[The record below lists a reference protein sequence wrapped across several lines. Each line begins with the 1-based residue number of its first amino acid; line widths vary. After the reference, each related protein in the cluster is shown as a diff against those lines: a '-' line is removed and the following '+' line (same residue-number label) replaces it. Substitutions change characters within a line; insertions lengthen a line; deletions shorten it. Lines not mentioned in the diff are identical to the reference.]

1 MEKQRK
7 KRMHWGALF
16 GIAFLLAASIFLFS
30 MESSRAKAICFSLI
44 LLALFMTLIYFQLR
58 FYHEGDRSHV
68 RHTITFPATEI
79 IKAPSQ
85 LKSPYHKAVW
95 ENMELTRRLM
105 QHKEEEYSRNSRIH
119 EEKALGFNSE
129 EEILFVSN
137 RSFLFFWPVAVFAFI
152 FLVVAAFPFKELPTA
167 YSFGCFIAGLSGLLL
182 LTAAKSHTRYYL
194 TNFRVLIK
202 RQLPWSKP
210 RWAALRYP
218 SISMLSRKRRFACD
232 ELTLG
237 SREKT
242 LFLRGLAPHKL
253 KTVLDILSKKLPP
266 ESKGNEPKARSAS
279 Y

>member
-1 MEKQRK
+1 MEQQRI
-7 KRMHWGALF
+7 KRMYWGALF
-16 GIAFLLAASIFLFS
+16 GIALLLAASIFLFS
-30 MESSRAKAICFSLI
+30 TESSRAKAICFSFI
-44 LLALFMTLIYFQLR
+44 LPALFMTLIYFQLR
-58 FYHEGDRSHV
+58 FYHEGDQSHS
-68 RHTITFPATEI
+68 HTITFPATQI

-85 LKSPYHKAVW
+85 LKSPYHKAIW

-119 EEKALGFNSE
+119 EKRALGFNSE

-182 LTAAKSHTRYYL
+182 LTAARSHTRYYL

-218 SISMLSRKRRFACD
+218 SISMLSTIRRFACE
-232 ELTLG
+232 ELRLG

-253 KTVLDILSKKLPP
+253 KTVLDILSENLSP
-266 ESKGNEPKARSAS
+266 ETKGNEPKARSAP